1 MRKRKSKF
9 INIQVKKVK
18 NITIKKASIQ
28 DQDLV
33 IENIKEGI
41 IKNMIKNQFNFVDLD
56 QQEKKDQE
64 RKKEMN
70 HQKSLKNKKELD
82 VDLILH
88 QRTLRKI
95 KIYYRL

>member
-1 MRKRKSKF
+1 MRKGKSKL

-41 IKNMIKNQFNFVDLD
+41 IKNMIKN
-56 QQEKKDQE
+56 
-64 RKKEMN
+64 
-70 HQKSLKNKKELD
+70 
-82 VDLILH
+82 
-88 QRTLRKI
+88 
-95 KIYYRL
+95 